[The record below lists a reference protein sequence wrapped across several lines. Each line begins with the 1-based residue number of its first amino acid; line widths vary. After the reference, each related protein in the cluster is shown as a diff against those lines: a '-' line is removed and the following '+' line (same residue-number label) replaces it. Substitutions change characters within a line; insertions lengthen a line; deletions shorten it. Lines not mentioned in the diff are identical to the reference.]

1 MKIRISGNSIRLRL
15 TQTEVGQF
23 VNLGEVNSTCQIGND
38 LLTYSII
45 QEETDFIFAQM
56 SGQSITI
63 IVPIELAQHWDTD
76 DRVGFDTIDKNGL
89 YILIEKDFQCLKPRS
104 HEDESDNF
112 PNPQS
117 TIDTND

>member
-15 TQTEVGQF
+15 TQTEVVQF
-23 VNLGEVNSTCQIGND
+23 VITGKVNSTCQIGNN

-63 IVPIELAQHWDTD
+63 CVPLELAKHWDTD

-117 TIDTND
+117 TIDTYD

>member
-23 VNLGEVNSTCQIGND
+23 VNLGKVNSTCQIGNN

-63 IVPIELAQHWDTD
+63 IVPVELSQHWDTD

-104 HEDESDNF
+104 YEDESDNF